1 MASMAEDYLSELP
14 EELTATLP
22 DELQEDRRTTCLIR
36 FDRRTQEN
44 QMDWNLT
51 HDCTTCFPKTH
62 LEFEEECFM
71 VSRGERVKD
80 LMKHALQSARR
91 MSWPV
96 RDASAMTRQAK
107 GHEQTTFPPV
117 ASSPEF
123 EAVHFAEEEGSDE
136 AILETGASRTIIGS
150 NRVEP
155 LLKSLKGVGIKR
167 GPSKCVFRFGN
178 CGLLQSTEALFLER
192 SGKGWLRVEV
202 VPGNTPFLI
211 SNAVVEG
218 MRGVVDPHL
227 CELRFHGSRDV
238 IRLRKVRRR
247 LNCVRIR
254 DLLRVVFED
263 GTGETCLHTLN
274 VQTVNNTDTTQTH
287 PEHGMHDRIHN
298 ECTSKPKQALTRDP
312 VKAARI
318 SMMETNNSI
327 ERQPLTQACKPSD
340 PRESHSPDGAQEDGP
355 AVPIGGT
362 LRGGGLVIDKQGIG
376 REVDLQSAERD
387 SQSPSVGTRDIR
399 EWQAQEEGIQRGL
412 PERPAVC
419 PVHPREH
426 EVGIQRHAEFSELLQ
441 GHEKEDVPADGHAG
455 THSSSKECHLNNV
468 EQDGFRVGAHRCRI
482 THAGDKDA
490 GVNTGQEA
498 QPGRTTVHLID
509 AGRTQLSTCTGVTNT
524 DGNSPERVRSSGDCE
539 RDGSPRG
546 LVRENDRTI
555 RRGKSKDKTM
565 SEICQQI

>member
-274 VQTVNNTDTTQTH
+274 VQTVEQH
-287 PEHGMHDRIHN
+287 RHN
-298 ECTSKPKQALTRDP
+298 PDP
-312 VKAARI
+312 
-318 SMMETNNSI
+318 
-327 ERQPLTQACKPSD
+327 P
-340 PRESHSPDGAQEDGP
+340 
-355 AVPIGGT
+355 GT
-362 LRGGGLVIDKQGIG
+362 
-376 REVDLQSAERD
+376 
-387 SQSPSVGTRDIR
+387 
-399 EWQAQEEGIQRGL
+399 W
-412 PERPAVC
+412 
-419 PVHPREH
+419 
-426 EVGIQRHAEFSELLQ
+426 HA
-441 GHEKEDVPADGHAG
+441 
-455 THSSSKECHLNNV
+455 
-468 EQDGFRVGAHRCRI
+468 
-482 THAGDKDA
+482 
-490 GVNTGQEA
+490 
-498 QPGRTTVHLID
+498 
-509 AGRTQLSTCTGVTNT
+509 
-524 DGNSPERVRSSGDCE
+524 
-539 RDGSPRG
+539 
-546 LVRENDRTI
+546 
-555 RRGKSKDKTM
+555 
-565 SEICQQI
+565 